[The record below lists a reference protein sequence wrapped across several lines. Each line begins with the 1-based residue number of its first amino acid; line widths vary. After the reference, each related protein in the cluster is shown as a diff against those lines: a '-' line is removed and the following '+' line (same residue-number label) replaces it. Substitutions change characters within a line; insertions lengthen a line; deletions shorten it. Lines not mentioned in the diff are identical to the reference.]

1 MASRGNSGALLH
13 HRDTEYTEHAR
24 RIRSVS
30 PRVLRVS
37 VVKTVSNF
45 FRRNTCYHIVLFRLQ
60 RSEGG
65 LIFAR

>member
-1 MASRGNSGALLH
+1 MLRRWRHVEIQARCFT
-13 HRDTEYTEHAR
+13 TET
-24 RIRSVS
+24 
-30 PRVLRVS
+30 RVS